1 MCFGRETSIKILKA
15 KSKCYEL
22 ENDKLMKSTT
32 IYVCCIPK
40 IERKNV
46 SHGE

>member
-32 IYVCCIPK
+32 IYVCLHSK
-40 IERKNV
+40 NRKKKCK
-46 SHGE
+46 SW